1 MRCTMSKVFISY
13 STKDLKDAQ
22 LVLQELEKN
31 GIPCW
36 IAPRDIPGG
45 SDYTSMIPAAIKN
58 CQVMVLIL
66 SQNAEQSNWVP
77 LELTRAINSKKTI
90 IPFVVEKYD
99 VGEQFDFQ
107 LAICQKYEAYEN
119 KQAVLKQLVDRVRSL
134 VGAQQ
139 IPTAPEENWSQ
150 TPGPLTGFNG
160 LYQHVDVDNHRDF
173 LRFFPD
179 GRILYARTICKAQ
192 AAAQWMGPN
201 HSDVAMG
208 RFLKNSFEADITP
221 KNGEKV
227 TIRGHFENPTKLIL
241 ETLHVGKN
249 QRNKVTFGWCAL
261 TFPQNYT
268 SSPSLADPGRRVSN
282 IRFDGLYQY
291 LADHGIRH
299 FLRFFPDGQV
309 AYLCTTYP
317 AANAAQWMGP
327 NASARAKASYLDN
340 YFDAVIPLKHGKKVK
355 LSGNVLDSTKILAT
369 IQNTE
374 TTDSFANVSFGF
386 VNLKF
391 PQTFLAPPAKLLHIA
406 QYDGVY
412 QRKGKKGRWDLVRFL
427 PDDTILY
434 AQTDQTAEEAAK
446 WFGGEYPVR
455 AKNTMTG
462 RFVQALF
469 KLPDGKKVSFEGT
482 VSRGKLRVKV
492 TDRETKES
500 ETVDFQFARIAYP
513 ETYQE
518 SPIQIESGLR
528 YDGIYYEKDVI
539 GLSRFYRFFPD
550 NVVVCAKAVGTPEQ
564 VATWLNMQY
573 SKKANYTRKNNVIEF
588 TVKDDG
594 KRKLHHMG
602 TLMTSPWGIKMEIHA
617 SVNDSVFTKQLDFC
631 PDQKTQ
637 E

>member
-1 MRCTMSKVFISY
+1 MSKVFISY
-13 STKDLKDAQ
+13 STKNLKDAQ

-36 IAPRDIPGG
+36 IVPRDIPGG
-45 SDYTSMIPAAIKN
+45 SDYTSMIQAAIKN

-201 HSDVAMG
+201 
-208 RFLKNSFEADITP
+208 
-221 KNGEKV
+221 
-227 TIRGHFENPTKLIL
+227 
-241 ETLHVGKN
+241 
-249 QRNKVTFGWCAL
+249 
-261 TFPQNYT
+261 
-268 SSPSLADPGRRVSN
+268 
-282 IRFDGLYQY
+282 
-291 LADHGIRH
+291 
-299 FLRFFPDGQV
+299 
-309 AYLCTTYP
+309 
-317 AANAAQWMGP
+317 
-327 NASARAKASYLDN
+327 ASARAKASYLDN
-340 YFDAVIPLKHGKKVK
+340 YFDTVIPLKHGKKVK

-412 QRKGKKGRWDLVRFL
+412 QRKGKNGCWELVRFL

-455 AKNTMTG
+455 AQNTMTG

-482 VSRGKLRVKV
+482 VSRGKLRVRV

-500 ETVDFQFARIAYP
+500 ETVDFQFVRIAFP
-513 ETYQE
+513 GTYQE
-518 SPIQIESGLR
+518 SSIQLESGLR
-528 YDGIYYEKDVI
+528 YDGIYNEKAVI

-564 VATWLNMQY
+564 VATWLTKQY
-573 SKKANYTRKNNVIEF
+573 SQKANYTRKDNVIEF

-602 TLMTSPWGIKMEIHA
+602 TLMTSPRGIKMEIHA
-617 SVNDSVFTKQLDFC
+617 SVNDHVFTKQLDFY
-631 PDQKTQ
+631 PEQKTLG
-637 E
+637 